1 MSITTNK
8 EKFRKQIVDAFSDLI
23 GSADY
28 AAVVDTDSKN
38 DKLCGLMDKFMRT
51 ILSAARKGLE
61 TLEHMGLTPEQIDHD
76 MKAFIDSSVS
86 LLVDQ
91 TNLIFE
97 SHDIRLRFAVKDV
110 SDAQAWALNVEVL
123 R

>member
-1 MSITTNK
+1 MSVSRNK
-8 EKFRKQIVDAFSDLI
+8 DQFRKQIVDAFSDLI

-38 DKLCGLMDKFMRT
+38 DKLCGLMDKFMRA
-51 ILSAARKGLE
+51 ILSTARKGLE

-76 MKAFIDSSVS
+76 VKAFIDSSLS

-91 TNLIFE
+91 TNLVFE
-97 SHDIRLRFAVKDV
+97 AHDIQLRFAVKDV
-110 SDAQAWALNVEVL
+110 SDAQAWARNVEVL